1 MGRHKTLESCGRDLL
16 LKKTDRDQC
25 HGRQIDLI
33 FVTCIVIHITELMPV
48 CKVEPNLE
56 NKDGGN
62 GMALLILYGIMW
74 LVVVEELDQ
83 ISI

>member
-1 MGRHKTLESCGRDLL
+1 M
-16 LKKTDRDQC
+16 
-25 HGRQIDLI
+25 
-33 FVTCIVIHITELMPV
+33 IHITELMPV